1 METQSKIEA
10 QTLDIKAYV
19 EQFAITSD
27 AGLEEGKN
35 QIRLIKDLKSEVEN
49 TFGPIKTK
57 AHATW
62 KETVAQEKRH
72 LEPLVAAER
81 AIKGVMGKY
90 MDDVEEKQRKEEA
103 LRAEEARKER
113 DKLIAKAGKRIDKLM
128 EKTTDK
134 RAQVDLLK
142 HELEDPELEEAEE
155 NVLRAKIETLETQI
169 DSHVEAVEEKRVEVE
184 EVHTAPVV
192 AVPTAVK
199 PPKVNGV
206 SSVVK
211 KKAEVVNP
219 MQLVKAVADGRI
231 PIGVIDFNVKA
242 IEKLLAAG
250 MTKIPGVQFHEVR
263 SVRTR

>member
-10 QTLDIKAYV
+10 QTLDIEAYV
-19 EQFAITSD
+19 KAFAITSD
-27 AGLEEGKN
+27 KGLEEGKN
-35 QIRLIKDLKSEVEN
+35 QIRLIKDLKNEVES

-57 AHATW
+57 AYATW

-90 MDDVEEKQRKEEA
+90 LDDVEEKQRKEEA
-103 LRAEEARKER
+103 LRAEEARKEK

-192 AVPTAVK
+192 AAPTAVK

-211 KKAEVVNP
+211 KKAEVINP
-219 MQLVKAVADGRI
+219 MQLVKAVAEGGI
-231 PIGVIDFNVKA
+231 PIGVIKFDLKV

-250 MTKIPGVQFHEVR
+250 VTKIPGVQFREER
-263 SVRTR
+263 SIRTR

>member
-1 METQSKIEA
+1 METQNRIEA
-10 QTLDIKAYV
+10 QTLDIEAYV
-19 EQFAITSD
+19 KAFAITSD
-27 AGLEEGKN
+27 EGLEEGKN
-35 QIRLIKDLKSEVEN
+35 QIRLIKDLKDEVES
-49 TFGPIKTK
+49 TFGPIKRKTND
-57 AHATW
+57 AH
-62 KETVAQEKRH
+62 KEAVAQEKRH

-103 LRAEEARKER
+103 LRAEEARKEK

-192 AVPTAVK
+192 AAPTVK
-199 PPKVNGV
+199 SPKIDGL

-211 KKAEVVNP
+211 KKAEVINP
-219 MQLVKAVADGRI
+219 MQLVKAVAEGGI
-231 PIGVIDFNVKA
+231 PIGVIKFDLKV

-250 MTKIPGVQFHEVR
+250 VTKIPGVQFREER
-263 SVRTR
+263 IVRTR